1 MLGERLI
8 YMDNHATTRCDP
20 RVVEAML
27 PYFTEAY
34 GNPGSTHG
42 FGTEAAEAVRRA
54 RALVASFIGARPEEV
69 VFTSGATESNNL
81 ALRGVMLHPRR
92 KGARLVSVTTE
103 HESVLEPIRDLAA
116 SGIRTHLMGVRP
128 HGDPRAGEVELDAV
142 GEAVDGDTALVSVM
156 LANNEIGAIQPIRQ
170 IADLCHQ
177 HGALL
182 HCDATQAVGKMPVDV
197 RQLGVDLM
205 SFSGHKVYGPP
216 GIGGL
221 YVRGG
226 APRVRLQPA
235 ITGGGQQEGRR
246 SGTLNT
252 PAIVGLAEALRL
264 CREELDSEPAR
275 LAALRDTLWAE
286 LAERTP
292 AVELCG
298 PDPSFGGGV
307 SPAWQSVRDDPRSR
321 QRVAPPADQE
331 PGGKQRGGLCDFQRG
346 AEPCAV
352 GPWGC
357 LRRKPEGG
365 FGLGWAASTAR
376 KMSGQQ
382 RLKSLRHWV
391 TCGPSRGGGLVQA
404 AGKGRISGLFLPT
417 GFVIK

>member
-1 MLGERLI
+1 MPGERLI

-42 FGTEAAEAVRRA
+42 FGTEAAEVVRRA

-92 KGARLVSVTTE
+92 KGTRLVSVTTE
-103 HESVLEPIRDLAA
+103 HESVLEPIRNLAA
-116 SGIRTHLMGVRP
+116 SGIKTHLMGVRP
-128 HGDPRAGEVELDAV
+128 HGDPRAGEVELDVV

-182 HCDATQAVGKMPVDV
+182 HCDATQAVGKVPVDV

-205 SFSGHKVYGPP
+205 SFSGHKVYGPA

-264 CREELDSEPAR
+264 CQEEMDSEPAR
-275 LAALRDTLWAE
+275 LAELRDALWAE
-286 LAERTP
+286 LAERIP
-292 AVELCG
+292 GVELCG
-298 PDPSFGGGV
+298 PDLALGAESRLPGNLCVTIPGVDSESLLLQTRNLAASSGAACATSSAGPSHVLLALGM
-307 SPAWQSVRDDPRSR
+307 SETQA
-321 QRVAPPADQE
+321 
-331 PGGKQRGGLCDFQRG
+331 RGGLR
-346 AEPCAV
+346 
-352 GPWGC
+352 
-357 LRRKPEGG
+357 L
-365 FGLGWAASTAR
+365 GLGRFNRREDVRVAAAEITAAL
-376 KMSGQQ
+376 G
-382 RLKSLRHWV
+382 RLQS
-391 TCGPSRGGGLVQA
+391 Q
-404 AGKGRISGLFLPT
+404 
-417 GFVIK
+417 